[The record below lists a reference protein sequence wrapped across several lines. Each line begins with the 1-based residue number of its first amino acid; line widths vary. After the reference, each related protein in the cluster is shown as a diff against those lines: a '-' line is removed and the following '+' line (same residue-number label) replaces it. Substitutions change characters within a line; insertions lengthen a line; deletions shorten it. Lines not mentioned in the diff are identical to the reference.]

1 MKYIKIFILAYLF
14 LQLPYSC
21 SNSNDTQQIILA
33 DSNKIEG
40 TWYID
45 HDATIHI
52 LEFNEDGKL
61 HTTTHLYDGK
71 QWTTTSDIHLY
82 TLNTNLLSIK
92 KINGQ
97 IFSGHFAIT
106 GQTLSIQT
114 SECTYFFSRFDYNE
128 YKINELKA
136 NVEDNYL
143 TITPDDDVVED
154 NFWTDQTDYEL
165 AIGSL
170 YNGMIDFLCQ
180 QLNLEHIRQTG
191 KNLRGN
197 ARTITPQMNEIANTW
212 QKAYQIINT
221 ANIFLTYADE
231 QKYAHLRAEVLTIR
245 TFIYY
250 NLVQLWGTIPYT
262 TVPSNEHIQ
271 LVDIQIV
278 SQQEL
283 LPILTETLPMEN
295 LVSNNNFRWSISSAK
310 FLLAEMY
317 LQQGIN
323 EKARALLQHN
333 EGEFHLS
340 LEHSTNSDATQI
352 YGNSISI
359 YNPQK
364 TALLLQESEGYMH
377 NLLSQWQ
384 SLPTPCYG
392 YWATIKRIGHAQNIV
407 DCKPHELLMP
417 IPQQELLLIPSLKQ
431 NPGYEEQ

>member
-40 TWYID
+40 TWYIV

-52 LEFNEDGKL
+52 LKFNEDGKL

-92 KINGQ
+92 KNNGQ
-97 IFSGHFAIT
+97 IFSGYFAIT

-114 SECTYFFSRFDYNE
+114 DESTYFFCKINYNE
-128 YKINELKA
+128 QTIDELKA

-143 TITPDDDVVED
+143 TITPDDNVVED
-154 NFWTDQTDYEL
+154 NYWTDQTDYEL

-245 TFIYY
+245 TFVYY
-250 NLVQLWGTIPYT
+250 NLAQLWGTIPYT
-262 TVPSNEHIQ
+262 TEPADELIHPTNV
-271 LVDIQIV
+271 QIL
-278 SQQEL
+278 SQKEL
-283 LPILTETLPMEN
+283 LPILAESLQTIKITHTE
-295 LVSNNNFRWSISSAK
+295 SIRWTTPVAQI
-310 FLLAEMY
+310 LLAEIY
-317 LQQGIN
+317 LQQGLN
-323 EKARALLQHN
+323 EKAHALLQHN

-340 LEHSTNSDATQI
+340 LEHYTNSDACQI
-352 YGNSISI
+352 FGNSISI

-364 TALLLQESEGYMH
+364 TALLLQESEGDTQ

-392 YWATIKRIGHAQNIV
+392 YWAALKRIGQAQSIAG
-407 DCKPHELLMP
+407 CKPHELLMP
-417 IPQQELLLIPSLKQ
+417 IPQQELIQFLSLKQ